1 MDIKA
6 YEDFLQIVDSIAG
19 SEMSFRYE
27 VERERGYQIVKSAV
41 SYTHLTLPTILRV

>member
-27 VERERGYQIVKSAV
+27 VERERGCVPF
-41 SYTHLTLPTILRV
+41 TFPRLE